1 MIQGWVWYEYMLWAV
16 QLYSAIDR
24 YIQLDKGSGPIM
36 RSNKAKF
43 KIAFASSYM
52 YFKALTLEYEE
63 QQGKRTFGI

>member
-1 MIQGWVWYEYMLWAV
+1 
-16 QLYSAIDR
+16 
-24 YIQLDKGSGPIM
+24 M